1 MTDDRKSGFA
11 FIAGS
16 LGGIVTMAIHPTAGS
31 AALTPD
37 QIEHLATMSG
47 IAHSIALVSFLL
59 LFLGAIG
66 LTRRLASRE
75 NPANPDRLALVALAV
90 YAFAA
95 VALMLATSVSGFIIP
110 GVMRHMMLDSAANAP
125 QWRLVI
131 DAIFQFNQA
140 FARIYSVAASL
151 AILLWS
157 IAALRHGGISRA
169 ISIYGCVISPV
180 IIILIAVGHLRLNV
194 HGMAIVVLAHAIWL
208 IIAAIELLRH
218 PDPNPVPNSAPN
230 PASLK

>member
-16 LGGIVTMAIHPTAGS
+16 LGGIITMAIHPTAGS
-31 AALTPD
+31 GPLTPD
-37 QIEHLATMSG
+37 QVEHLAMTSG

-59 LFLGAIG
+59 LFLGAVG

-75 NPANPDRLALVALAV
+75 VPGNPDRLALAALAV

-110 GVMRHMMLDSAANAP
+110 GIMRQMIHDAVANAP
-125 QWRLVI
+125 QWKLVI
-131 DAIFQFNQA
+131 YAVFQFNQA

-157 IAALRHGGISRA
+157 ISALRNGGLSRT
-169 ISIYGCVISPV
+169 ISIYGCVIAPV
-180 IIILIAVGHLRLNV
+180 LTILIAVGHLRLDV
-194 HGMAIVVLAHAIWL
+194 HGMAIVVVAHAIWL
-208 IIAAIELLRH
+208 IVAAIELLRH
-218 PDPNPVPNSAPN
+218 PDPNP
-230 PASLK
+230 ASLR